1 MNMKKVSKTEAE
13 KQIKEF
19 FLEINKKSPKEIKK
33 IKKLAMSHNIQL
45 KELRKKF
52 CKKCYS
58 PNLKVKS
65 IKNKIKTVEC
75 KDCGNFMKWKIKTKL
90 S

>member
-1 MNMKKVSKTEAE
+1 MKKISRLETEKE
-13 KQIKEF
+13 IKEF
-19 FLEINKKSPKEIKK
+19 FENIKNKVPKDIKK

-58 PNLKVKS
+58 SNLK
-65 IKNKIKTVEC
+65 IKGIKGKIKTIEC
-75 KDCGNFMKWKIKTKL
+75 KNCGNLMKWKL
-90 S
+90 N

>member
-1 MNMKKVSKTEAE
+1 MKKLSKTETTKE
-13 KQIKEF
+13 IKDF
-19 FLEINKKSPKEIKK
+19 FEEIKNKSPREIKK
-33 IKKLAMSHNIQL
+33 IKKLAMSQNIPL
-45 KELRKKF
+45 KGRRKLF

-75 KDCGNFMKWKIKTKL
+75 LNCNNLMRWKIKD
-90 S
+90 

>member
-1 MNMKKVSKTEAE
+1 MKKLSKTDAE

-19 FLEINKKSPKEIKK
+19 FEYVKNKSPKETKK

-58 PNLKVKS
+58 SDLKIKR

-75 KDCGNFMKWKIKTKL
+75 KNCGNLMRWKI
-90 S
+90 

>member
-1 MNMKKVSKTEAE
+1 MKKLSKTNAE

-19 FLEINKKSPKEIKK
+19 FEDVKDKSPQETKK

-58 PNLKVKS
+58 SDLKVKG
-65 IKNKIKTVEC
+65 IKNKIKTIEC
-75 KDCGNFMKWKIKTKL
+75 KNCGKLMRWKI
-90 S
+90 